1 MAKIGLEVEGKYAGL
16 GLLTFFCSAEEFF
29 HMEDIFGKLQ
39 DYGVDQIYIS
49 DHLNEIDLYELG
61 EMFDGVDVIVTVELT
76 QLNALPPENVEI
88 YWNASQASY
97 AQARTIKFLRPMD
110 QIKIENEKTVF
121 SWIIGNADIT
131 LPEDF
136 EGDREV

>member
-16 GLLTFFCSAEEFF
+16 GLLTYFCSAEEFF
-29 HMEDIFGKLQ
+29 HTEDIFGKLF
-39 DYGVDQIYIS
+39 DYGVDHIYIS
-49 DHLNEIDLYELG
+49 DHFNEVDLYELAQ
-61 EMFDGVDVIVTVELT
+61 MFYSTDIIVTVELT
-76 QLNALPPENVEI
+76 QLDELPPEGIEI

-97 AQARTIKFLRPMD
+97 AQARTVKFLRPMD